1 MLALETLPVENM
13 ALFEMV
19 AILYYMITSFMVAV
33 NCSMCKF
40 MVIDFLENDRRL
52 SSLIKGKFQI
62 SHLTK
67 S

>member
-33 NCSMCKF
+33 VCSMCRY
-40 MVIDFLENDRRL
+40 MVIYFLENDR
-52 SSLIKGKFQI
+52 SFCPG
-62 SHLTK
+62 
-67 S
+67 